1 VPDVGTFLLL
11 AAGGLG
17 AGLSGTMAGLASLF
31 SYPALLAAGLPAVA
45 ANVTNTVALTFTS
58 VGAAAGSRP
67 ELSGQWPTVRR
78 FALLTA
84 IGGAL
89 GAGLLLITPPGA
101 FEKVV
106 PVLIAGAGAVLLFQ
120 PQIRAAVLRKAGENH
135 HSGPL
140 VLAGI
145 LAVGVYGGY
154 FGAAAGVML
163 LALLLIALPV
173 SLLQGNAI
181 KNVLLGVSNA
191 IAAIGFALFAPV
203 DWWAVLP
210 LAAGALIGA
219 RLGPV
224 LARHLPPDE
233 GTATLLD
240 RSLPGSHVVRC
251 GGDRLGPGGSA
262 GPGIGTHRTGNP
274 HSPWRKRRLTI
285 GRGGLGLV
293 LHTRRLRLARH
304 PACVVGRACRE
315 RRIGGAPPQPVEG
328 TGERGRR
335 ELADDRR
342 RGCVP
347 DGRGV
352 DGGDVL
358 AHPLDGQQRRGEG
371 RQRRP
376 RRLVGR
382 DPIARRGLGARS
394 GSPDQQPVHRRCGGG
409 G

>member
-1 VPDVGTFLLL
+1 MPDVGTFLLL

-67 ELSGQWPTVRR
+67 ELTGQWPTVRR
-78 FALLTA
+78 FAALTA
-84 IGGAL
+84 LGGAL

-106 PVLIAGAGAVLLFQ
+106 PVLIGGAGAVLLFQ
-120 PQIRAAVLRKAGENH
+120 PQIRAAVLHKAGRDDPAH

-145 LAVGVYGGY
+145 LAVAVYGGY

-163 LALLLIALPV
+163 LALLLVALPV

-210 LAAGALIGA
+210 LAAGALVGA

-224 LARHLPPDE
+224 LARHLPP
-233 GTATLLD
+233 TAL
-240 RSLPGSHVVRC
+240 RVGISL
-251 GGDRLGPGGSA
+251 A
-262 GPGIGTHRTGNP
+262 
-274 HSPWRKRRLTI
+274 
-285 GRGGLGLV
+285 GLGLAV
-293 LHTRRLRLARH
+293 
-304 PACVVGRACRE
+304 
-315 RRIGGAPPQPVEG
+315 
-328 TGERGRR
+328 
-335 ELADDRR
+335 
-342 RGCVP
+342 
-347 DGRGV
+347 
-352 DGGDVL
+352 VL
-358 AHPLDGQQRRGEG
+358 AVQ
-371 RQRRP
+371 
-376 RRLVGR
+376 
-382 DPIARRGLGARS
+382 AW
-394 GSPDQQPVHRRCGGG
+394 
-409 G
+409 